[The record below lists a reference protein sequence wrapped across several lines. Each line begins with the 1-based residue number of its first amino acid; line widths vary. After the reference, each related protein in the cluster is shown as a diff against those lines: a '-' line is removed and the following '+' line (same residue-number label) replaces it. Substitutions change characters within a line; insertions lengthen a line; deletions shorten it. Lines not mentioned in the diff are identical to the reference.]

1 MSITFESIY
10 FNFRLVDKLREEG
23 MNDPELL
30 FNMARRIVI
39 AEIQAITYRQWLPLV
54 VGQEIMKKVICQK
67 KKQLF
72 VQFHSVDLCTEY
84 CL

>member
-1 MSITFESIY
+1 M
-10 FNFRLVDKLREEG
+10 VDKLREEG

-30 FNMARRIVI
+30 FNMARQIVI

-67 KKQLF
+67 KT
-72 VQFHSVDLCTEY
+72 VICTVSLYEFMY
-84 CL
+84 RILPLI